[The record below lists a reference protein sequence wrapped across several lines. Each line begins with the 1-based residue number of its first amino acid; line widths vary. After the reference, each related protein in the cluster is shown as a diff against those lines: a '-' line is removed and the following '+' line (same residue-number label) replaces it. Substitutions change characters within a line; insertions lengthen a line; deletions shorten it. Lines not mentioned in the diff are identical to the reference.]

1 MKTFTFF
8 VSCLFATVVLQA
20 QDYQISFTGSGQSTS
35 VDSIQV
41 KNLTQGTTV
50 SLNGD
55 DVLYL
60 VGAVGINT
68 LTDNQNTVKIYPNPM
83 VESTF
88 VEFTN
93 LQTELICLEIFN
105 GMGVLI
111 AKQRT
116 LVQQGRQRIE
126 ISRLNAG
133 IYTVNVSTADWK
145 YATKLISLGKNPGNT
160 IIKYLSTD
168 DRSAPENALKSTTD
182 LIQMQ
187 YNDGEM
193 LLFKAFSG
201 NYATVLTL
209 LPTQSQTVN
218 FEFISCSDED
228 GNNYAVV
235 TIGSQ
240 TWMAENLNYET
251 ENSWCYD
258 NDGNNCDIYGRL
270 YNWETM
276 MNGEESSDEV
286 PSGVQGI
293 CPDGWHVPSDNEWKI
308 LEMYLGISQSEVD
321 QIGWRGTDE
330 GGKLKDAGTV
340 HWTQPNTG
348 ATNSS
353 GYTALPG
360 GYSDMNGDF
369 FNIEESGYWLSAT
382 KRYATS
388 MWRRNLSSLNGGIG
402 RNDWHIVFCFSV
414 RCMQD

>member
-1 MKTFTFF
+1 MLMKTFTFF

-240 TWMAENLNYET
+240 TWMAEKPEL
-251 ENSWCYD
+251 
-258 NDGNNCDIYGRL
+258 
-270 YNWETM
+270 
-276 MNGEESSDEV
+276 
-286 PSGVQGI
+286 
-293 CPDGWHVPSDNEWKI
+293 
-308 LEMYLGISQSEVD
+308 
-321 QIGWRGTDE
+321 
-330 GGKLKDAGTV
+330 
-340 HWTQPNTG
+340 
-348 ATNSS
+348 
-353 GYTALPG
+353 
-360 GYSDMNGDF
+360 
-369 FNIEESGYWLSAT
+369 
-382 KRYATS
+382 
-388 MWRRNLSSLNGGIG
+388 RN
-402 RNDWHIVFCFSV
+402 
-414 RCMQD
+414 